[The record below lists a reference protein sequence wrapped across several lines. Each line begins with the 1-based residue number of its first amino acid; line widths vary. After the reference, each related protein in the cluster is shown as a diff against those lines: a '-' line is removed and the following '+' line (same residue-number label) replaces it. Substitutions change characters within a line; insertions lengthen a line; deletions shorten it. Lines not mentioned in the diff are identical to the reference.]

1 MNFSENL
8 VNLRKANNMSQEAL
22 AEKLGVSRQT
32 IYKWENGVT
41 YPDMAYAMDIAKVFN
56 VTVDSLM
63 NDEVVSDVSK
73 EDIIKKT
80 KSFGL
85 GIGISVFVIMLGVA
99 LQVLL
104 GGFNDDTLAILGTVV
119 MLTMIFGSVLYIVL
133 VSIRF
138 EAFKKEFEPTIDF
151 TKQEKIKEHS
161 SFTRNLV
168 LGIGLIFI
176 GIIQLVFLSITDDD
190 TIMIFSTSTLLAL
203 IGLGVLFII
212 YAGVMHDLYQ
222 NGNEFLVTE
231 DKKPKSKLGW
241 LYGVIMLTATIAF
254 FIWSFA
260 VNAWEISWICFPI
273 GGLLCGIVGIIDGV
287 ISKKK

>member
-8 VNLRKANNMSQEAL
+8 INLRKANNMSQEAL

-41 YPDMAYAMDIAKVFN
+41 YPDMAYAMDIAKIFN

-63 NDEVVSDVSK
+63 NDEAVSDVSK
-73 EDIIKKT
+73 EEIIKRT
-80 KSFGL
+80 KSFAL
-85 GIGISVFVIMLGVA
+85 GIGLSVFVIMLGVA

-104 GGFNDDTLAILGTVV
+104 GGFNDDTLALIGTVV
-119 MLTMIFGSVLYIVL
+119 MLTMIFGSVLYMVL

-151 TKQEKIKEHS
+151 TKQERIKEHN

-168 LGIGLIFI
+168 IGIGLIFV
-176 GIIQLVFLSITDDD
+176 GIIQLVFLAITDDD
-190 TIMIFSTSTLLAL
+190 TIMVFSTAVLLTL
-203 IGLGVLFII
+203 IGIGITFII

-222 NGNEFLVTE
+222 KGNEFLITE

-241 LYGVIMLTATIAF
+241 LYGIIMLTATIAF
-254 FIWSFA
+254 FIWSFIS
-260 VNAWEISWICFPI
+260 NAWEISWICFPI
-273 GGLLCGIVGIIDGV
+273 GGLLCGIVGIIDGA
-287 ISKKK
+287 ITKKE